1 MKKIV
6 LAGLIALP
14 LSLFADM
21 DRCVSCHGVD
31 FELKALGVSK
41 IVKDMTEDQIRDSL
55 NGYKAGKGGS
65 MKSVMM
71 TEVNVG
77 VDTDAMAAD
86 VYNEIITPGFEEP
99 DAEFIFK
106 KRRTVRG
113 LFKIKQA
120 LKKVDPKKDRKK
132 VLSQIKSFAFDIAS
146 YDETLRKS
154 VSKKDLKPEVLGID
168 KILQIVTE
176 AKSCTDHSF
185 TEPDLLKCR
194 NTFVTLATKLSLD
207 DAEKLKLKIKPKEK
221 GEAHKAAPLTAEE
234 AAKTIIGTWY
244 QNCYPTGKPNQWA
257 SKEVT
262 VKADMSA
269 KGGMQFYSD
278 NQCTKQT
285 KEIKAFYTFKF
296 GNIMLGD
303 DAKEAWEID
312 KVIGKKKK
320 KVYAMLRFVNADR
333 VIISAPTKEH
343 DGSTPAKR
351 KNHFEASWEGC
362 VRK

>member
-1 MKKIV
+1 MKEIM
-6 LAGLIALP
+6 I
-14 LSLFADM
+14 
-21 DRCVSCHGVD
+21 
-31 FELKALGVSK
+31 
-41 IVKDMTEDQIRDSL
+41 
-55 NGYKAGKGGS
+55 
-65 MKSVMM
+65 

-113 LFKIKQA
+113 LHKIKQA
-120 LKKVDPKKDRKK
+120 LKKADPKKDRQK
-132 VLSQIKSFAFDIAS
+132 VLSQIKSFAFDIAT
-146 YDETLRKS
+146 YDASLRKNTS
-154 VSKKDLKPEVLGID
+154 RDNAKAEKLSIE
-168 KILQIVTE
+168 KILFTVTE

-185 TEPDLLKCR
+185 TDEALLKCR
-194 NTFVTLATKLSLD
+194 TSFVNLAHTLSLD

-221 GEAHKAAPLTAEE
+221 EGAHKKAPLTAEE

-244 QNCYPTGKPNQWA
+244 QTCYPTGKPNEWA

-262 VKADMSA
+262 VTEDMSA

-278 NQCTKQT
+278 DKCSKQT
-285 KEIKAFYTFKF
+285 KAIKAFYTFKF
-296 GNIMLGD
+296 GTIMLGD
-303 DAKEAWEID
+303 DGKEAWEID

-333 VIISAPTKEH
+333 VIISGATKIH
-343 DGSTPAKR
+343 DGSSTEKR
-351 KNHFEASWEGC
+351 KDHFDASWEGC